1 MSDCFWRNQPG
12 PCPGAEKGKIKH
24 VPFCRCWV
32 TTVPLDL
39 EAGGQ
44 VVVKGPSAKKATDSA
59 ELSAVE
65 AGSKRCL
72 GDGSSAAPGEAASY

>member
-1 MSDCFWRNQPG
+1 M
-12 PCPGAEKGKIKH
+12 
-24 VPFCRCWV
+24 
-32 TTVPLDL
+32 PLDL